1 MANFSFEYPYAFALL
16 LVFFACFRW
25 CKIRSSILIF
35 PNLPLLEQV
44 KHKGG
49 YVRPIS
55 KYIAVFALVTAL
67 ASPIIKDETI
77 IQHGKGYELSL
88 VLDVSG
94 SMRENHKMDVVK
106 SIVQE
111 FIEARKDDKLA
122 LSVFGDFA
130 YVAVPLTFDKHSLL
144 DLLSRLDAGVA
155 GMHQTA
161 LYEALYLSSNIFKT
175 STSKNKIAILLT
187 DGMDNAS
194 TIPLDVAIRTAQ
206 KYHIKVYTIGVGGT
220 NDYNP
225 AVLQTI
231 AKETGGIFFE
241 ANSKQRL
248 EEIYH
253 QIDSLEKS
261 EITADK
267 YVKKEYFFQYFLLI
281 ALVFMGLYMILSNKE

>member
-1 MANFSFEYPYAFALL
+1 M
-16 LVFFACFRW
+16 
-25 CKIRSSILIF
+25 RSSILIF
-35 PNLPLLEQV
+35 PNLPLLQQV
-44 KHKGG
+44 EHKGG
-49 YVRPIS
+49 YARLLS
-55 KYIAVFALVTAL
+55 KYLAIIALVTAL
-67 ASPIIKDETI
+67 ASPVIKDETI

-88 VLDVSG
+88 ILDVSG
-94 SMRENHKMDVVK
+94 SMRESNKIGIVK

-130 YVAVPLTFDKHSLL
+130 YVAVPLTFDKNSLL

-155 GMHQTA
+155 GAHQTA

-187 DGMDNAS
+187 DGMDNAG
-194 TIPLDVAIRTAQ
+194 TIPIDVAIRTAQ
-206 KYHIKVYTIGVGGT
+206 KYQIKVYTIGVGGSG
-220 NDYNP
+220 DYNP
-225 AVLQTI
+225 NVLQTI

-241 ANSKQRL
+241 ANTKQRL

-267 YVKKEYFFQYFLLI
+267 YVKKEYFFQYFLLS

>member
-1 MANFSFEYPYAFALL
+1 MFSFEYPYAFALL
-16 LVFFACFRW
+16 LLFFASFKW
-25 CKIRSSILIF
+25 LKMRSSVLIF
-35 PNLPLLEQV
+35 PNVPLLHQV
-44 KHKGG
+44 EHKGG
-49 YVRPIS
+49 YTRLLS
-55 KYIAVFALVTAL
+55 KYLAIIALITAL
-67 ASPIIKDETI
+67 ASPVIKDETI
-77 IQHGKGYELSL
+77 LQHGKGYELSL
-88 VLDVSG
+88 ILDVSG
-94 SMRENHKMDVVK
+94 SMHESNKIGIVK
-106 SIVQE
+106 SIVQA

-155 GMHQTA
+155 GVHQTA

-175 STSKNKIAILLT
+175 STSPNKIAILLT
-187 DGMDNAS
+187 DGMDNAG
-194 TIPLDVAIRTAQ
+194 TVPMDVAIKTAQ
-206 KYHIKVYTIGVGGT
+206 KYHIKVYTIGVGGS

-225 AVLQTI
+225 NVLQTI

-267 YVKKEYFFQYFLLI
+267 YVKKEYFFQYFLLL

>member
-1 MANFSFEYPYAFALL
+1 MFSFEYPYAFALL
-16 LVFFACFRW
+16 LLFFAGFKW
-25 CKIRSSILIF
+25 FKMRSSILIF
-35 PNLPLLEQV
+35 PNLPLLQQV

-49 YVRPIS
+49 YARLIS
-55 KYIAVFALVTAL
+55 KYLAIFALVTAL

-88 VLDVSG
+88 ILDVSG
-94 SMRENHKMDVVK
+94 SMHESNKIGIVK

-111 FIEARKDDKLA
+111 FIEARKGDKLA

-144 DLLSRLDAGVA
+144 DLLGRLDAGVA
-155 GMHQTA
+155 GAHQTA

-187 DGMDNAS
+187 DGMDNAG
-194 TIPLDVAIRTAQ
+194 TIPIDVAIHTAQ
-206 KYHIKVYTIGVGGT
+206 KYHIKVYTIGVGGSS
-220 NDYNP
+220 DYNP
-225 AVLQTI
+225 TVLQTI

-267 YVKKEYFFQYFLLI
+267 YIKKEYFFQYFLI
-281 ALVFMGLYMILSNKE
+281 GALVFMGLYMILSNKE